1 MPKELIVAARA
12 SLMALES
19 NRGQWQGEG
28 YCGDYFDD
36 EIAAL
41 RAALLPLQAYEPLR
55 PSYWPQWCINAGF
68 GI

>member
-1 MPKELIVAARA
+1 
-12 SLMALES
+12 MALES